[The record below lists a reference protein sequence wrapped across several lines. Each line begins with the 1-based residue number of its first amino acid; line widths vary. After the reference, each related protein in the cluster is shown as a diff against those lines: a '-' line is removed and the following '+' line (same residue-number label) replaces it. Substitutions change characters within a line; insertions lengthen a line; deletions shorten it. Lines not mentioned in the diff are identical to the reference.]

1 MSFLP
6 IAHRE
11 LISAARKPGTWIRR
25 TLFFATMLGIAAF
38 VTIDSARSSPAQQG
52 EQLFDVIT
60 VCLMIY
66 AATVGVHATADAF
79 GWEKRE
85 GTLGLLFLTDL
96 SGGDV
101 VAGKLAAKAT
111 NAFYGL
117 LSMIPLLAM
126 PLLLGGVQLER
137 VALTA
142 LMLIVTSLASLS
154 IGLWVSSRSTNER
167 RAMVVTFGL
176 LLVYLVGPVLAA
188 ALSEEI
194 FRGQAQDSWIYG
206 VVSPLMGLIHV
217 QMVTQGVGSPP
228 WPRYLWLYSLGFT
241 CLISALAIINAARY
255 LPHSWS
261 PELLEARKKKK
272 SVRSPDGLSADR
284 PPSTMRSSLK
294 ATIEQWKR
302 RYAMKQR
309 PLLNL
314 HPYMWLGERFAD
326 KRLMATVVTVIL
338 LALPVLLLSIN
349 GTRLDFGLVVP
360 FFYIASFLLLI
371 WIIAE
376 PIVRLNEDRHAGA
389 LELILTTAMQGP
401 EIIRGMQRSMLRIF
415 LGAGAI
421 LVAAA
426 LILNQLSP
434 PAENEEWWAW
444 TPILYLAACFASL
457 RWVGPWIG
465 LSSKSVTA
473 GMIRALVLMALPAIV
488 WSGLMVLL
496 EQWRM
501 ARIFVGRYPNHQLL
515 LWISI
520 CLPALAWIAVLFRCR
535 RIFSRPRTTFW
546 KDAMSFC
553 LLGFM
558 IIAAL
563 VVSFLSSFFWL
574 GETDNVQM
582 KTFLLLHSAGV
593 LVIAYGWAK
602 PQVET
607 RFRDL
612 ATRPFEN

>member
-52 EQLFDVIT
+52 ERLFEVIT

-126 PLLLGGVQLER
+126 PLLLGGVRLER

-194 FRGQAQDSWIYG
+194 FRGQAKDSWIYG

-217 QMVTQGVGSPP
+217 QTVTQGVGSPP

-272 SVRSPDGLSADR
+272 SVRSPDGLPADR

-434 PAENEEWWAW
+434 PAENEECWAW

-488 WSGLMVLL
+488 WSGVMVLL

-501 ARIFVGRYPNHQLL
+501 VHSDRHALI
-515 LWISI
+515 LWMML
-520 CLPALAWIAVLFRCR
+520 CLPALAWVAVLFRCR
-535 RIFSRPRTTFW
+535 RIFSGPRTTIW
-546 KDAMSFC
+546 KAAMSSS

-563 VVSFLSSFFWL
+563 VMSFLVSFFWVGATAHL
-574 GETDNVQM
+574 QL
-582 KTFLLLHSAGV
+582 KTFLLLHTAGV
-593 LVIAYGWAK
+593 FVIAYGWAK
-602 PQVET
+602 PQLET

>member
-52 EQLFDVIT
+52 ERLFEVIT

-126 PLLLGGVQLER
+126 PLLLGGVRLER

-167 RAMVVTFGL
+167 RVMVVTFGL

-194 FRGQAQDSWIYG
+194 FRGQAKDSWIYG

-217 QMVTQGVGSPP
+217 QTVTQGVGSPP

-272 SVRSPDGLSADR
+272 SVRSPDGLPADR

-434 PAENEEWWAW
+434 PAENEECWAW

-488 WSGLMVLL
+488 WSGVMVLL

-501 ARIFVGRYPNHQLL
+501 VHSDRHALI
-515 LWISI
+515 LWMML
-520 CLPALAWIAVLFRCR
+520 CLPALAWVAVLFRCR
-535 RIFSRPRTTFW
+535 RIFSGPRTTIW
-546 KDAMSFC
+546 KAAMSSS

-563 VVSFLSSFFWL
+563 VMSFLVSFFWVGATAHL
-574 GETDNVQM
+574 QL
-582 KTFLLLHSAGV
+582 KTFLLLHTAGV
-593 LVIAYGWAK
+593 FVIAYGWAK
-602 PQVET
+602 PQLET